1 MESQTFNDNKS
12 EKLKIESLKNEII
25 SSLEST
31 IFSLFQKEL
40 NTIKDKCEKLIQNS
54 YSNYICQID
63 TLRKEI
69 ENKDEIISKLSATL
83 SNITNNVL
91 LKIPTVALN
100 NNNLLQETTPSNYN
114 ENILPPTGDCSIQQ
128 IAKDKEDCASIP
140 ISSGKIKKQI
150 AVYRQRSIK
159 ASKFDLFQKTARSEV
174 SDENCTINGT
184 SPNQSINQIKCISL
198 L

>member
-1 MESQTFNDNKS
+1 M
-12 EKLKIESLKNEII
+12 
-25 SSLEST
+25 
-31 IFSLFQKEL
+31 
-40 NTIKDKCEKLIQNS
+40 
-54 YSNYICQID
+54 
-63 TLRKEI
+63 RKEI

-100 NNNLLQETTPSNYN
+100 NNNLLPETTPSNYN

-140 ISSGKIKKQI
+140 TSFGKIKKQI
-150 AVYRQRSIK
+150 AGYRQRSIK